1 MPYSLRVGYHRP
13 VTGLARYCRF
23 LLAYNLAVIVW
34 GAYVRASG
42 SGAGCGSH
50 WPSCN
55 GEVVPLRPSAA
66 TLVEYSHRVSSGLVL
81 VLVAALV
88 VWAFRAAPKGHPVR
102 RGAVLSLIF
111 TLSEAAVG
119 AGLVLF
125 KLVAH
130 DESLARALAISTH
143 LLNTLL
149 LLAALTLAA
158 YAAGAFRAV
167 GAAARPVAADAR
179 PAPAG
184 ARLATPGGGPW
195 SGAAVAAGATEM
207 AMGDAPPTGTGP
219 PDLALPAASPGLP
232 SVRQPPSVISSRASN
247 GGGPGRRPWPGWS
260 FALALAATMAIAATG
275 AVAALGDTLFPASSL
290 GQGLAQD
297 LSRTS
302 HLLTRL
308 RTVHPLLAIALGAY
322 LLHLCQQVTAA
333 SAEARRWA
341 NRLRLLV
348 IVQWMLG
355 LLNVA
360 LLAPV
365 WLQLTHL
372 LVADLLWIALVL
384 LALETLAGEP
394 VPARLAPLAPATAR
408 G

>member
-1 MPYSLRVGYHRP
+1 M
-13 VTGLARYCRF
+13 TGIARYCRF
-23 LLAYNLAVIVW
+23 VLAYNLAVIVW

-55 GEVVPLRPSAA
+55 GEVVPLRPSTA

-81 VLVAALV
+81 VLVAVLAA
-88 VWAFRAAPKGHPVR
+88 WAFRAAPKGHPLR
-102 RGAVLSLIF
+102 RGAVLSLVF

-149 LLAALTLAA
+149 LLASLTLAA
-158 YAAGAFRAV
+158 YAAGAFRTAAASG
-167 GAAARPVAADAR
+167 GAA
-179 PAPAG
+179 G
-184 ARLATPGGGPW
+184 L
-195 SGAAVAAGATEM
+195 AAGGTV
-207 AMGDAPPTGTGP
+207 APHRGVG
-219 PDLALPAASPGLP
+219 
-232 SVRQPPSVISSRASN
+232 R
-247 GGGPGRRPWPGWS
+247 GGRERRPRPGWS

-275 AVAALGDTLFPASSL
+275 AVAALGDTLFPATSL

-297 LSRTS
+297 LSPAS
-302 HLLTRL
+302 HLLLRL

-322 LLHLCQQVTAA
+322 LLYLCNQVVASGAA
-333 SAEARRWA
+333 GAAARRHA

-348 IVQWMLG
+348 IGQWTLG
-355 LLNVA
+355 LLNIA

-372 LVADLLWIALVL
+372 LVADLLWIVLVL
-384 LALETLAGEP
+384 LALETLAAEP
-394 VPARLAPLAPATAR
+394 APAGLASLVPAAAR

>member
-1 MPYSLRVGYHRP
+1 
-13 VTGLARYCRF
+13 VTGIARYCRF

-55 GEVVPLRPSAA
+55 GEVVPLRPSTA

-81 VLVAALV
+81 VLVAVLAA
-88 VWAFRAAPKGHPVR
+88 WAFRAAPKGHPLR
-102 RGAVLSLIF
+102 RGAVLSLVF

-149 LLAALTLAA
+149 LLASLTLAA
-158 YAAGAFRAV
+158 YAAGAFRT
-167 GAAARPVAADAR
+167 AAAFAAGMTAADAR
-179 PAPAG
+179 VQG
-184 ARLATPGGGPW
+184 R
-195 SGAAVAAGATEM
+195 
-207 AMGDAPPTGTGP
+207 
-219 PDLALPAASPGLP
+219 
-232 SVRQPPSVISSRASN
+232 R
-247 GGGPGRRPWPGWS
+247 GPGRRLRPGWS

-275 AVAALGDTLFPASSL
+275 AVAALGDTLFPTTSL

-297 LSRTS
+297 LSPAS
-302 HLLTRL
+302 HLLLRL

-322 LLHLCQQVTAA
+322 LLYLCNQVVAA
-333 SAEARRWA
+333 GAAGAAARRWA

-348 IVQWMLG
+348 IGQWTLG
-355 LLNVA
+355 LLNIA

-372 LVADLLWIALVL
+372 LVADLLWIVLVL
-384 LALETLAGEP
+384 LALETLAAEP
-394 VPARLAPLAPATAR
+394 APAGLASLVPASTGAVR

>member
-1 MPYSLRVGYHRP
+1 
-13 VTGLARYCRF
+13 VTGIARYCRF
-23 LLAYNLAVIVW
+23 VLAYNLAVIVW

-55 GEVVPLRPSAA
+55 GAVVPLRPSAA

-81 VLVAALV
+81 VLVAVLA
-88 VWAFRAAPKGHPVR
+88 VWAFRAAPKGHPLR
-102 RGAVLSLIF
+102 RGAVLSLVF

-158 YAAGAFRAV
+158 YAAGAFRTAAAAG
-167 GAAARPVAADAR
+167 GAAGLAADGTAADAR
-179 PAPAG
+179 VVG
-184 ARLATPGGGPW
+184 RGP
-195 SGAAVAAGATEM
+195 E
-207 AMGDAPPTGTGP
+207 
-219 PDLALPAASPGLP
+219 
-232 SVRQPPSVISSRASN
+232 
-247 GGGPGRRPWPGWS
+247 RRPRPGWS

-275 AVAALGDTLFPASSL
+275 AVAALGDTLFPATSL

-297 LSRTS
+297 LSPAS
-302 HLLTRL
+302 HLLLRL

-322 LLHLCQQVTAA
+322 LLYLCNQVVASGAA
-333 SAEARRWA
+333 GAAARRHA

-348 IVQWMLG
+348 IGQWTLG
-355 LLNVA
+355 LLNIA

-372 LVADLLWIALVL
+372 LVADLLWIVLVL
-384 LALETLAGEP
+384 LALETLAAEP
-394 VPARLAPLAPATAR
+394 APASLAALVPAAATASR

>member
-1 MPYSLRVGYHRP
+1 

-23 LLAYNLAVIVW
+23 LLAYNLVVIVW

-55 GEVVPLRPSAA
+55 GEVVPLRPSTA
-66 TLVEYSHRVSSGLVL
+66 TLVEYSHRVSSGLVVVL
-81 VLVAALV
+81 VLGLV
-88 VWAFRAAPKGHPVR
+88 VWAFAAAPKGHPLR
-102 RGAVLSLIF
+102 RGAALSLVF

-158 YAAGAFRAV
+158 YAAGAF
-167 GAAARPVAADAR
+167 GAP
-179 PAPAG
+179 PAG
-184 ARLATPGGGPW
+184 AIGAGERGPK
-195 SGAAVAAGATEM
+195 
-207 AMGDAPPTGTGP
+207 
-219 PDLALPAASPGLP
+219 
-232 SVRQPPSVISSRASN
+232 
-247 GGGPGRRPWPGWS
+247 RRFRPGWS
-260 FALALAATMAIAATG
+260 LVLGLAATMAIAATG

-290 GQGLAQD
+290 SQGLAQD
-297 LSRTS
+297 LSPAS
-302 HLLTRL
+302 HLLQRL
-308 RTVHPLLAIALGAY
+308 RSVHPLLAIALGFY
-322 LLHLCQQVTAA
+322 LLYLSNQVTAA
-333 SAEARRWA
+333 KPEVRHWA

-348 IVQWMLG
+348 IVQWALG

-384 LALETLAGEP
+384 LTLETLAGEL
-394 VPARLAPLAPATAR
+394 ARSTLAPLVPAAAEPTA

>member
-1 MPYSLRVGYHRP
+1 LTELERSFGCSSGSRAWEAKASRYHRP
-13 VTGLARYCRF
+13 VIGLARYCRF

-55 GEVVPLRPSAA
+55 GEVVPRRPSAA

-81 VLVAALV
+81 VLVALLV
-88 VWAFRAAPKGHPVR
+88 AWAFRAAPRGHPLR
-102 RGAVLSLIF
+102 RGAVLSLVF

-125 KLVAH
+125 KLVAR
-130 DESLARALAISTH
+130 DESLARALAVSTH

-158 YAAGAFRAV
+158 FAAGAFRAAASPARAGSGIELAV
-167 GAAARPVAADAR
+167 G
-179 PAPAG
+179 PA
-184 ARLATPGGGPW
+184 
-195 SGAAVAAGATEM
+195 AAVA
-207 AMGDAPPTGTGP
+207 
-219 PDLALPAASPGLP
+219 PGLQP
-232 SVRQPPSVISSRASN
+232 QPPS
-247 GGGPGRRPWPGWS
+247 GRDPAAGMAAEGILLARRRHQRRSGLGWA
-260 FALALAATMAIAATG
+260 FTLALAASMAVAATG
-275 AVAALGDTLFPASSL
+275 AVAALGDTLFPAASL
-290 GQGLAQD
+290 RAGLAQD
-297 LSRTS
+297 LSPSS
-302 HLLTRL
+302 HLLLRL

-322 LLHLCQQVTAA
+322 LLYLCQQAA
-333 SAEARRWA
+333 AAGGEARRWA
-341 NRLRLLV
+341 IRLRLLV
-348 IVQWMLG
+348 LVQWTAG
-355 LLNVA
+355 LLNIA

-372 LVADLLWIALVL
+372 LIADLVWIALVL
-384 LALETLAGEP
+384 LAIETLAGEP
-394 VPARLAPLAPATAR
+394 ARARLAPLAPSAPVEPAAAQ

>member
-1 MPYSLRVGYHRP
+1 
-13 VTGLARYCRF
+13 VTGIARYCRF
-23 LLAYNLAVIVW
+23 VLAYNLAVIVW

-81 VLVAALV
+81 VLVAVLA
-88 VWAFRAAPKGHPVR
+88 VWAFRAAPKGHPLR
-102 RGAVLSLIF
+102 RGAVLSLVF

-130 DESLARALAISTH
+130 DESLARARAISTP

-149 LLAALTLAA
+149 LLASLTLAA
-158 YAAGAFRAV
+158 YAAGAFRT
-167 GAAARPVAADAR
+167 AAAAGGTAVPLRVQGRHGPERRPR
-179 PAPAG
+179 PA
-184 ARLATPGGGPW
+184 
-195 SGAAVAAGATEM
+195 
-207 AMGDAPPTGTGP
+207 
-219 PDLALPAASPGLP
+219 
-232 SVRQPPSVISSRASN
+232 
-247 GGGPGRRPWPGWS
+247 WS

-275 AVAALGDTLFPASSL
+275 AVSALGDTLFPAASL

-297 LSRTS
+297 LSPAS
-302 HLLTRL
+302 HLLLRL

-322 LLHLCQQVTAA
+322 LLYLCNQVVA
-333 SAEARRWA
+333 SAAAGAATRRLA

-348 IVQWMLG
+348 IGQWTLG
-355 LLNVA
+355 LLNIA

-372 LVADLLWIALVL
+372 LVADLLWIVLVL
-384 LALETLAGEP
+384 LALETLTAEP
-394 VPARLAPLAPATAR
+394 APASLASLVPAAATATR

>member
-1 MPYSLRVGYHRP
+1 
-13 VTGLARYCRF
+13 VTGIARYCRF
-23 LLAYNLAVIVW
+23 VLAYNLAVIVW

-55 GEVVPLRPSAA
+55 GEAVPLRPSTA

-81 VLVAALV
+81 VLVAVLAA
-88 VWAFRAAPKGHPVR
+88 WAFRAAPKGHPLR
-102 RGAVLSLIF
+102 RGAVLSLVF

-149 LLAALTLAA
+149 LLASLTLAA
-158 YAAGAFRAV
+158 YAAGAFRTAAG
-167 GAAARPVAADAR
+167 GAAGTAA
-179 PAPAG
+179 AG
-184 ARLATPGGGPW
+184 SDGS
-195 SGAAVAAGATEM
+195 SGAGLAAGDTA
-207 AMGDAPPTGTGP
+207 
-219 PDLALPAASPGLP
+219 AASRVLG
-232 SVRQPPSVISSRASN
+232 R
-247 GGGPGRRPWPGWS
+247 GGPGRRQRLGWS
-260 FALALAATMAIAATG
+260 FVLALAATMAIAASG
-275 AVAALGDTLFPASSL
+275 AVAALGDTLFPATSL
-290 GQGLAQD
+290 GQGLTQD
-297 LSRTS
+297 LSPAS
-302 HLLTRL
+302 HVLLRL

-322 LLHLCQQVTAA
+322 LLYLCNQVVAFGAA
-333 SAEARRWA
+333 SAAARRQA

-348 IVQWMLG
+348 IGQWMLG
-355 LLNVA
+355 LLNIA

-372 LVADLLWIALVL
+372 LVADLLWIVLVL
-384 LALETLAGEP
+384 LALETLAAEP
-394 VPARLAPLAPATAR
+394 APASLASLVPAAAGAAR

>member
-1 MPYSLRVGYHRP
+1 MPLRASLGYHRP
-13 VTGLARYCRF
+13 VTGIARYCRF
-23 LLAYNLAVIVW
+23 VLAYNLAVIVW

-55 GEVVPLRPSAA
+55 GEVVPLRPSTA

-81 VLVAALV
+81 VLVAVLA
-88 VWAFRAAPKGHPVR
+88 VWAFRAAPKGHPLR
-102 RGAVLSLIF
+102 RGAVLSLVF

-158 YAAGAFRAV
+158 YAAGAFRT
-167 GAAARPVAADAR
+167 AAAAGSAV
-179 PAPAG
+179 PALVQG
-184 ARLATPGGGPW
+184 R
-195 SGAAVAAGATEM
+195 
-207 AMGDAPPTGTGP
+207 
-219 PDLALPAASPGLP
+219 
-232 SVRQPPSVISSRASN
+232 
-247 GGGPGRRPWPGWS
+247 GPGRHPRPGWS

-297 LSRTS
+297 LSPAS
-302 HLLTRL
+302 HLLLRL
-308 RTVHPLLAIALGAY
+308 RSIHPLLAIALGAY
-322 LLHLCQQVTAA
+322 LLYLCNQVVAAGTAGA
-333 SAEARRWA
+333 AARRQA

-348 IVQWMLG
+348 IGQWTLG
-355 LLNVA
+355 LLNIA

-372 LVADLLWIALVL
+372 LVADLLWIVLVL
-384 LALETLAGEP
+384 LALETLAAEP
-394 VPARLAPLAPATAR
+394 APASLAPLVPAAATAAR

>member
-1 MPYSLRVGYHRP
+1 
-13 VTGLARYCRF
+13 VTGIARYCRF
-23 LLAYNLAVIVW
+23 VLAYNLAVIVW

-55 GEVVPLRPSAA
+55 GEVVPLRPSTA

-81 VLVAALV
+81 VLVAVLA

-102 RGAVLSLIF
+102 RGAVLSLLF

-149 LLAALTLAA
+149 LLASLTLAA
-158 YAAGAFRAV
+158 HASGAFRTVAV
-167 GAAARPVAADAR
+167 SGRA
-179 PAPAG
+179 APARVQG
-184 ARLATPGGGPW
+184 RGGP
-195 SGAAVAAGATEM
+195 E
-207 AMGDAPPTGTGP
+207 
-219 PDLALPAASPGLP
+219 
-232 SVRQPPSVISSRASN
+232 
-247 GGGPGRRPWPGWS
+247 RRPPIGWT

-275 AVAALGDTLFPASSL
+275 AVAALGDTLFPATSL
-290 GQGLAQD
+290 RQGLAQD
-297 LSRTS
+297 LYPAS
-302 HLLTRL
+302 HLLLRL
-308 RTVHPLLAIALGAY
+308 RFFHPLLAIALGAY
-322 LLHLCQQVTAA
+322 LLHLCNQAVAA
-333 SAEARRWA
+333 GPSARRLA

-348 IVQWMLG
+348 ISQWTLG
-355 LLNVA
+355 LLNIA

-372 LVADLLWIALVL
+372 LVADLLWIVLVL
-384 LALETLAGEP
+384 LALETLAAEP
-394 VPARLAPLAPATAR
+394 APASLASLVPAAATAAR